1 MISASQSHNQHGI
14 KSYIIQVVRIK
25 VLQHKVVTWPSL
37 QIIVAQDGINYDTA
51 EARG

>member
-25 VLQHKVVTWPSL
+25 SL
-37 QIIVAQDGINYDTA
+37 TTLNGHMTKSANIVAQDGINYDTA